1 MTTTTQPPPPQHTMR
16 HPICQQ
22 PVSILYDQPTCEAVH
37 RLFRGC
43 GQPFSSLFT
52 TADDLRLAESF
63 AEAARS
69 GQERRA
75 FGAHCVRHAA
85 SMSPKGLALAY
96 VYERSI
102 GGVPAHVALAELQ
115 VDTPPPAPESYG
127 KALAPRKPRPPRSPP
142 KTRHLQATRT
152 HRSQRGGVRTAGKK
166 PPQRRQTPSS
176 EPAAQP

>member
-1 MTTTTQPPPPQHTMR
+1 MTTTTQPPPPQHTVR
-16 HPICQQ
+16 HPVCQQ

-43 GQPFSSLFT
+43 QQPFSELFT
-52 TADDLRLAESF
+52 SADDLRLAESF
-63 AEAARS
+63 AAAARS

-96 VYERSI
+96 VYERAI
-102 GGVPAHVALAELQ
+102 GGVPAHVALDELQ
-115 VDTPPPAPESYG
+115 VDTPPPAPESYA
-127 KALAPRKPRPPRSPP
+127 KALNPQ
-142 KTRHLQATRT
+142 KTRPHGKRPKRRRLAAART